1 LDLEFALEAV
11 GKSLG
16 NFHGD
21 NLGIRRSL
29 RSVDWA

>member
-11 GKSLG
+11 RKGLG

-21 NLGIRRSL
+21 KSTYSAVVAVRE
-29 RSVDWA
+29 